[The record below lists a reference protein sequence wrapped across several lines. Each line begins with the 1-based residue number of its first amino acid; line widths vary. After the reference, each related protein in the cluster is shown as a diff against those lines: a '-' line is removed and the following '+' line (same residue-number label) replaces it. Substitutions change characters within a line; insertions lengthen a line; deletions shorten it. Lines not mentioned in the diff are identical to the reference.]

1 MIQYKLLKSELTGDV
16 YPQQALS
23 RTFKTDGM
31 KKLITARYG
40 AIGAAVVDDVVR
52 IIGDRLAD
60 GDTVSLES
68 LGTFSIR
75 LGMNK
80 TGVKD
85 FDEVGP
91 RDIAFNGI
99 RFNAAKTLRS
109 RVAEQ
114 GVHLIKGEKAR
125 RQVTADD
132 RWAMLYGHILELH
145 ARYKT
150 PFDEITVGV
159 SDYRYITGCTDYT
172 ARKELAAFCLGG
184 KLREIPARRYKIYVL
199 AKALMRG

>member
-16 YPQQALS
+16 YPIQVLS
-23 RTFKTDGM
+23 RTFKTDEM
-31 KKLITARYG
+31 KKQIASRYG
-40 AIGAAVVDDVVR
+40 AIGAAVVDDMVR

-60 GDTVSLES
+60 GATVSLDN

-99 RFNAAKTLRS
+99 RFNAAKSLRY
-109 RVAEQ
+109 RVSEQ
-114 GVHLIKGEKAR
+114 SVHIIKGEKVR
-125 RQVTADD
+125 RQISSDD
-132 RWAMLYGHILELH
+132 RWAMMYGHILEIH
-145 ARYKT
+145 ARCKT
-150 PFDEITVGV
+150 TLNEITIAV
-159 SDYRYITGCTDYT
+159 SDFRYITGCTDYT
-172 ARKELAAFCLGG
+172 ARKELAGFCREG

-199 AKALMRG
+199 AKSLTDK